1 MSESITSLKFVQ
13 KLQECVKEYK
23 RGMNETRDDYDTA
36 HFYSP
41 ANKKFLKDHSDEL
54 NILAQMNFDKSF
66 MSWVKT
72 YLFSVKEIDCVR
84 I

>member
-1 MSESITSLKFVQ
+1 MSEQITSLKFVQ

-23 RGMNETRDDYDTA
+23 KQMNATRDDIDAA
-36 HFYSP
+36 HFYNP
-41 ANKKFLKDHSDEL
+41 TFKKFLKDHSDEL

-72 YLFSVKEIDCVR
+72 YLFSVKKD
-84 I
+84 